1 MLFALQSDF
10 AIVSNEL
17 QDQIYE
23 IASLDQTG
31 LNETSLRQVEILQR
45 QAQDFEIFRES
56 FQLYNKERQ
65 QGNILSNRLEENQK
79 QKLEEQAQIRNV
91 ILDTLDAEIRTQQQL
106 LNIEERRYQTIGNL
120 ERSVEA
126 RQDILRGQQVQ
137 ELIEIEKLHNKK
149 LITDNDYEQAKQ
161 DIEKYYRNEKIKA
174 EVEAYTTIF
183 RAGQEQAEAFYQVSA
198 NQQQAILNE
207 RKTSIQ
213 ESFTAE
219 NKALT
224 EAKEAGLI
232 TESAYEQQLE
242 ILQKDKEKQE
252 KKLEYNQAVRE
263 KKAAQSQAAIE
274 TAINIIESFPNPLNM
289 ALAASTGLA
298 QAAII
303 NSQPLPQME
312 RGGLLSGKRHNTGGI
327 HIEAEDGEIILN
339 RNVSKNPFLLQMASM
354 MNESTGGKRLTN
366 LDYAGAKQMNNM
378 SDSIDLKKIVKEV
391 VDGVV
396 SIPVKNVATDT
407 EKTARRVKNLAT
419 RSKL

>member
-1 MLFALQSDF
+1 M
-10 AIVSNEL
+10 
-17 QDQIYE
+17 
-23 IASLDQTG
+23 
-31 LNETSLRQVEILQR
+31 
-45 QAQDFEIFRES
+45 
-56 FQLYNKERQ
+56 
-65 QGNILSNRLEENQK
+65 
-79 QKLEEQAQIRNV
+79 
-91 ILDTLDAEIRTQQQL
+91 
-106 LNIEERRYQTIGNL
+106 
-120 ERSVEA
+120 
-126 RQDILRGQQVQ
+126 RGQQVQ

-366 LDYAGAKQMNNM
+366 LDYAGSKQMNNM
-378 SDSIDLKKIVKEV
+378 SDNIDLKKIVKEV